1 MEGNSEYSLL
11 VMVDQMILLV
21 AAVDAALAGGGKY

>member
-21 AAVDAALAGGGKY
+21 DAVGAALAGGG

>member
-21 AAVDAALAGGGKY
+21 AVVDAALVGGGKY